1 MQIRN
6 ASCEA
11 IYVNFYKTDDTSY
24 VAAMPIGGLSK
35 SNASNGVANLPGL
48 ILNWREDEYPEIK
61 VGVRDAATHAK
72 QPVRPG
78 ELFKMTDVIAHVED
92 GQNRLGSD
100 VELELGEIIEATNHE
115 VEFVDLLRTC
125 RSPWIR
131 ELPT

>member
-24 VAAMPIGGLSK
+24 VAAMPIEGLSN
-35 SNASNGVANLPGL
+35 SNAGNGVAILPGL
-48 ILNWREDEYPEIK
+48 ILNRREDEYPEIK
-61 VGVRDAATHAK
+61 VGVRDAAT

-115 VEFVDLLRTC
+115 VEFVDLLRAC